1 MNYTIN
7 ANIYE
12 IVDLNYKKKDSKGV
26 LIASNYRKEPIKKRA
41 FSLATGTGVENFTAD
56 EIIANVKTKLNLPDT
71 VVDVKLTAQGADLP
85 GTEMVT
91 AYGVKFEASFPC
103 KTAAQVGPVVEA
115 PVAPT
120 PAPAPVVETPVTP
133 EPVVETPV
141 TPEPVVETQVT
152 PEPVV
157 ETPPA
162 ETPVTPT
169 PENPA

>member
-26 LIASNYRKEPIKKRA
+26 LLASDYNKEQVKKRA
-41 FSLATGTGVENFTAD
+41 FSLSTGTGVATFTAD

-71 VVDVKLTAQGADLP
+71 IVDVKLTAQGADLV
-85 GTEMVT
+85 GTEPVT

-103 KTAAQVGPVVEA
+103 KTPEQVGPVAEA

-120 PAPAPVVETPVTP
+120 PAPAPVVEA
-133 EPVVETPV
+133 
-141 TPEPVVETQVT
+141 QVT

-157 ETPPA
+157 ETPPV
-162 ETPVTPT
+162 ETPITPT